1 MESKINIQK
10 LLTTEE
16 KIKIYSI
23 YYGTDTNT
31 NLSLEKKFELLKL
44 ICLLTKLMKEK
55 DEKKYPNALTVLSV
69 LYNKDLINCNGND
82 SFELYLIKLSIL
94 CDDLLYGTNDKLS
107 IPEGCKTGTDIAKRI
122 KDLINEWLP
131 F

>member
-10 LLTTEE
+10 PLTTEE

-69 LYNKDLINCNGND
+69 LYNKDLINYNGND
-82 SFELYLIKLSIL
+82 SFELYLIKLSI
-94 CDDLLYGTNDKLS
+94 
-107 IPEGCKTGTDIAKRI
+107 
-122 KDLINEWLP
+122 
-131 F
+131 

>member
-10 LLTTEE
+10 PLTTEE

-44 ICLLTKLMKEK
+44 ICLNIHKMTS
-55 DEKKYPNALTVLSV
+55 Y
-69 LYNKDLINCNGND
+69 I
-82 SFELYLIKLSIL
+82 
-94 CDDLLYGTNDKLS
+94 
-107 IPEGCKTGTDIAKRI
+107 
-122 KDLINEWLP
+122 
-131 F
+131 